1 MTAVDSI
8 RRAERM
14 RLINLTKSL
23 SEYKDQVI
31 LYTMR
36 KIEEENNGV

>member
-1 MTAVDSI
+1 MTLIFKI
-8 RRAERM
+8 RAAERT
-14 RLINLTKSL
+14 RLINLTKGL

-36 KIEEENNGV
+36 KIEEEDNGV